1 MTGMYAHTF
10 RPVNS
15 PKGTCKTINNK
26 VMNFLC
32 RNLIK
37 LMIKM
42 KLACLVLLLSL
53 SGVQAHVWS
62 QTSMLELSVNGKS
75 MVEAIE
81 MLQKKTQLKFVFNHE
96 ELNNYRVNAQIQRK
110 TLEEALDILFS
121 DKPLKYEITGEHVII
136 SKTTEQQQQQ
146 TPKMIEITGTVVDEN
161 GSALPGVTIMIKGT
175 SLGTATDVNGSF
187 KLQVPESNTPN
198 NLLCS
203 FIGMKTQ
210 EIKLVN
216 GKTNYKIV
224 MEDEAQ
230 KLEDVVVTGYFQRKK
245 VTQTGS
251 EVVVDGEELRKVGS
265 LNLLQ
270 AISSFDPGVRTL
282 ENNEWGSDPNR
293 MPEITVRG
301 EKGFDLRDQADDS
314 RTNPNAPLYIMDGIE
329 VSASTVFDM
338 DMNRVAS
345 FSILKDASATSLYG
359 SRGANGVILITTI
372 RPQAGEI
379 KVSLNANYNIS
390 VPDLRSYNLMD
401 AREKLEFERLAGL
414 YTQPNN
420 NREEQTVLDMK
431 YNEVLAEIERGV
443 DSYWLSQPLQ
453 TSVNQR
459 YSAYLEGGDEH
470 FRYGINLKFDKDNG
484 GMKKSGRDRGGMKVE
499 FQYDIANKL
508 VVRNDISVEDV
519 KGYNSPYGTFSQY
532 AAMNPYERM
541 RDEEGELIR
550 EYSRHDRITRNP
562 LINSLLPNTSYEKY
576 TQVRDNLQVQWWA
589 TQHLRINGSVGLTKQ
604 INRDEAFTSAQSTQ
618 FDGITNIAEK
628 GSYVISNG
636 TDMDVEG
643 KLTLDY
649 SNLFFDHL
657 SFNLG
662 VGTEF
667 TTQKTQED
675 GYTATGFVNDKLTY
689 PSYAQ
694 QYQRNGKP
702 SGYFDKGRT
711 IGFLGNINLG
721 WDNRYI
727 VDFSLRTDGSSR
739 FGSDNQF
746 APFWSV
752 GLAWNVNRENFWQ
765 GVGTMKI
772 RASVGSVGSSN
783 FNADQA
789 MTRFIYN
796 SDGEYNGIYGA
807 VLSQYGNTALKWQ
820 NTLKYNVGLDMTVWR
835 NIISLNFDAYL
846 ERTENLLMN
855 VDVAPSTGF
864 TSYRENLGSLDNK
877 GIEARLRLNLLR
889 GDRDGW
895 NWNVTLSAAHEQ
907 DKIRKLSNAM
917 RAMNEQALNIENNT
931 GTEIFKMYEVGRSQN
946 ALMLV
951 KSLGIDPATG
961 NEVYVKRDGS
971 TTFDYDP
978 NDRVEVGN
986 TTPKLQGFMNTNLSW
1001 NHIELYMSFNYEM
1014 GAKLYNSTLATKV
1027 EGASPYQNADK
1038 RVLYD
1043 RWKEPGD
1050 IAMFRRIDDQS
1061 SVYQSSRLV
1070 QKSNFI
1076 RMSSLSLTYDIP
1088 REKLA
1093 KTFIE
1098 RCKFTFSMTDV
1109 FRISTIKQERGTSYP
1124 FAWTFSL
1131 GANLTF

>member
-1 MTGMYAHTF
+1 
-10 RPVNS
+10 
-15 PKGTCKTINNK
+15 
-26 VMNFLC
+26 MNFLC
-32 RNLIK
+32 RNFIK
-37 LMIKM
+37 LTIKM
-42 KLACLVLLLSL
+42 KLACLIMILSL
-53 SGVQAHVWS
+53 SSLQAKVWS
-62 QTSMLELSVNGKS
+62 QQERLNLKFNDMNIVQVLEV
-75 MVEAIE
+75 
-81 MLQKKTQLKFVFNHE
+81 LQKKTNLKFVYNHE
-96 ELNNYRVNAQIQRK
+96 NVQHYRVNADIEGK
-110 TLEEALDILFS
+110 TLEEILDLILS

-136 SKTTEQQQQQ
+136 SNAPVVQAQNQNILQ
-146 TPKMIEITGTVVDEN
+146 ITGTVIDEN
-161 GSALPGVTIMIKGT
+161 GEAIPGVTVLVKGT
-175 SLGTATDVNGSF
+175 TIGSATDNEGKFS
-187 KLQVPESNTPN
+187 LQLPETSP
-198 NLLCS
+198 LPQLIFS
-203 FIGMKTQ
+203 FIGMKAQ
-210 EIKLVN
+210 EVGLVK
-216 GKTNYKIV
+216 GKTNYKVV

-245 VTQTGS
+245 VSQTGS

-301 EKGFDLRDQADDS
+301 EKGFDLRGEADDS

-329 VSASTVFDM
+329 VSAETVYDM

-359 SRGANGVILITTI
+359 SRGANGVILITTV
-372 RPQAGEI
+372 RPKAGEI
-379 KVSLNANYNIS
+379 KVTLNANYNIS

-431 YNEVLAEIERGV
+431 YNEILAEIERGV

-470 FRYGINLKFDKDNG
+470 FRYGINLKFDKDKG
-484 GMKKSGRDRGGMKVE
+484 VMKKSGRDRYGINVY
-499 FQYDIANKL
+499 FSYDIGDKL
-508 VVRNDISVEDV
+508 IVRNDLSVEDV
-519 KGYNSPYGTFSQY
+519 KGYNSPYGSFSQY
-532 AAMNPYERM
+532 ATMNPYERI

-550 EYSRHDRITRNP
+550 EYSRKYEGNTQITRNP
-562 LINSLLPNTSYEKY
+562 LVNSLLPNTSYDKY
-576 TQVRDNLQVQWWA
+576 TQVRDNLQLQWRA
-589 TQHLRINGSVGLTKQ
+589 TDHLRINGSVGLTKR
-604 INRDEAFTSAQSTQ
+604 IDRDEAFSSAQSTQ
-618 FDGITNIAEK
+618 FDGISNAAEK

-636 TDMDVEG
+636 SSMDIEG
-643 KLTLDY
+643 NLRLDY
-649 SNLFFDHL
+649 SNLFFDNL
-657 SFNLG
+657 SFNIG

-667 TTQKTQED
+667 TTTKTQED

-694 QYQRNGKP
+694 QFQKNGKP
-702 SGYFDKGRT
+702 SGYFDKGKT
-711 IGFLGNINLG
+711 IGFFGNLNVG
-721 WDNRYI
+721 WNNRYI

-739 FGSDNQF
+739 FGRDNQF

-765 GVGTMKI
+765 GMGTMKI
-772 RASVGSVGSSN
+772 RASVGSVGSSR

-789 MTRFIYN
+789 LTRFIYN

-807 VLSQYGNTALKWQ
+807 ELSQYGNTSLKWQ

-835 NIISLNFDAYL
+835 NIITLNFDAYL

-864 TSYRENLGSLDNK
+864 TSYKENMGSLDNK

-889 GDRDGW
+889 GDDKGW
-895 NWNVTLSAAHEQ
+895 NWNVTLSAAHEK

-917 RAMNEQALNIENNT
+917 KAMNEEALDIENNT
-931 GTEIFKMYEVGRSQN
+931 GTEIFKMYEVGRSQK

-961 NEVYVKRDGS
+961 NELYLKRDGT

-978 NDRVEVGN
+978 NDRIEVGI
-986 TTPKLQGFMNTNLSW
+986 TTPKIQGFLNTNLSW
-1001 NHIELYMSFNYEM
+1001 NHIELYMAFNYEA
-1014 GAKLYNSTLATKV
+1014 GAKAYNSTLANKV

-1061 SVYQSSRLV
+1061 KVYQSSRLV
-1070 QKSNFI
+1070 QKNNFI

-1124 FAWTFSL
+1124 FAWNYSF
-1131 GANLTF
+1131 GVNLTF

>member
-1 MTGMYAHTF
+1 
-10 RPVNS
+10 
-15 PKGTCKTINNK
+15 
-26 VMNFLC
+26 
-32 RNLIK
+32 
-37 LMIKM
+37 M

-136 SKTTEQQQQQ
+136 SKTTEQQQQ

-484 GMKKSGRDRGGMKVE
+484 VMKKSGRDRVGINVY

>member
-1 MTGMYAHTF
+1 
-10 RPVNS
+10 
-15 PKGTCKTINNK
+15 
-26 VMNFLC
+26 
-32 RNLIK
+32 
-37 LMIKM
+37 
-42 KLACLVLLLSL
+42 
-53 SGVQAHVWS
+53 
-62 QTSMLELSVNGKS
+62 
-75 MVEAIE
+75 E

-136 SKTTEQQQQQ
+136 SKTTEKQQQQ

-484 GMKKSGRDRGGMKVE
+484 VMKKSGRDRVGINVY

>member
-484 GMKKSGRDRGGMKVE
+484 VMKKSGRDRVGINVY

-589 TQHLRINGSVGLTKQ
+589 TQHLRINGSVGPTKQ
-604 INRDEAFTSAQSTQ
+604 INWDEAFTSAQSTQ

-846 ERTENLLMN
+846 ERTKNLLMN

>member
-136 SKTTEQQQQQ
+136 SKTTEKQQQQ

-484 GMKKSGRDRGGMKVE
+484 VMKKSGRDRVGINVY

>member
-136 SKTTEQQQQQ
+136 SKTTEQQQQ

-484 GMKKSGRDRGGMKVE
+484 VMKKSGRDRVGINVY

-550 EYSRHDRITRNP
+550 KYSRHDRITRNP

>member
-96 ELNNYRVNAQIQRK
+96 ELNNYRVNAKIQGK

-121 DKPLKYEITGEHVII
+121 DKPLKYEITGDHVII
-136 SKTTEQQQQQ
+136 SKTTEKQQQQ

-329 VSASTVFDM
+329 VSASTVLDM

-345 FSILKDASATSLYG
+345 FSILKAASATSLYG

-484 GMKKSGRDRGGMKVE
+484 VMKKSGRDRVGINVY

-689 PSYAQ
+689 TSYAQ

-746 APFWSV
+746 APFWSI

>member
-1 MTGMYAHTF
+1 
-10 RPVNS
+10 
-15 PKGTCKTINNK
+15 
-26 VMNFLC
+26 MNFLC

-96 ELNNYRVNAQIQRK
+96 ELNNYRVNAKIQGK

-136 SKTTEQQQQQ
+136 SKTTEKQQQQ

-390 VPDLRSYNLMD
+390 VPDLRSYNLMN

-484 GMKKSGRDRGGMKVE
+484 VMKKSGRDRVGINVY

>member
-1 MTGMYAHTF
+1 
-10 RPVNS
+10 
-15 PKGTCKTINNK
+15 
-26 VMNFLC
+26 MNFLC

-96 ELNNYRVNAQIQRK
+96 ELNNYRVNAKIQGK

-136 SKTTEQQQQQ
+136 SKTTEKQQQQ

-484 GMKKSGRDRGGMKVE
+484 VMKKSGRDRVGINVY

-662 VGTEF
+662 VVTEF

>member
-1 MTGMYAHTF
+1 MTGMYAHTS

-26 VMNFLC
+26 VMNLLC

-96 ELNNYRVNAQIQRK
+96 ELNNYRVNAKIQGK

-136 SKTTEQQQQQ
+136 SKTTEKQQQQ

-484 GMKKSGRDRGGMKVE
+484 VMKKSGRDRVGINVY

-746 APFWSV
+746 APFWSI

>member
-136 SKTTEQQQQQ
+136 SKTTEQQQQ

-484 GMKKSGRDRGGMKVE
+484 VMKKSGRDRVGINVY

-917 RAMNEQALNIENNT
+917 RATNEQALNIENNT

>member
-1 MTGMYAHTF
+1 MYAHTF

-96 ELNNYRVNAQIQRK
+96 ELNNYRVNAKIQGK

-136 SKTTEQQQQQ
+136 SKTTEKQQQQ

-484 GMKKSGRDRGGMKVE
+484 VMKKSGRDRVGINVY

>member
-1 MTGMYAHTF
+1 MYAHTF

-26 VMNFLC
+26 VMNLLC

-96 ELNNYRVNAQIQRK
+96 ELNNYRVNAKIQGK

-136 SKTTEQQQQQ
+136 SKTTEKQQQQ

-484 GMKKSGRDRGGMKVE
+484 VMKKSGRDRVGINVY

-739 FGSDNQF
+739 FGSDHQF

>member
-136 SKTTEQQQQQ
+136 SKTTEQQQQ

-484 GMKKSGRDRGGMKVE
+484 VMKKSGRDRVGINVY

-711 IGFLGNINLG
+711 IGCLGDINLG
-721 WDNRYI
+721 WDSRYI
-727 VDFSLRTDGSSR
+727 GDFSLRTDGSSR

>member
-1 MTGMYAHTF
+1 MYAHTF

-26 VMNFLC
+26 VMNLLC

-96 ELNNYRVNAQIQRK
+96 ELNNYRVNAKIQGK

-136 SKTTEQQQQQ
+136 SKTTEKQQQQPQ
-146 TPKMIEITGTVVDEN
+146 RMTEITGVVVDEN
-161 GSALPGVTIMIKGT
+161 GGALPGVTVMIKGT
-175 SLGTATDVNGSF
+175 SLGTATDIDGNF
-187 KLQVPESNTPN
+187 KLNIPETNTPN
-198 NLLCS
+198 TLICS
-203 FIGMKTQ
+203 FVGMKDK
-210 EIKLVN
+210 EIQLVK
-216 GKTNYKIV
+216 GQTNYKIT
-224 MEDEAQ
+224 MEEQAQ
-230 KLEDVVVTGYFQRKK
+230 TLEDVVVTGYFQRKK

-484 GMKKSGRDRGGMKVE
+484 VMKKSGRDRVGINVY

>member
-136 SKTTEQQQQQ
+136 SKTTEQQQQ

-484 GMKKSGRDRGGMKVE
+484 VMKKSGRDRVGINVY

-1001 NHIELYMSFNYEM
+1001 NHIELYISFNYEM

>member
-136 SKTTEQQQQQ
+136 SKTTEQQQQ

-484 GMKKSGRDRGGMKVE
+484 VMKKSGRDRVGINVY

-855 VDVAPSTGF
+855 VDVALSTGF

>member
-1 MTGMYAHTF
+1 
-10 RPVNS
+10 
-15 PKGTCKTINNK
+15 
-26 VMNFLC
+26 MNFLC

-96 ELNNYRVNAQIQRK
+96 ELNNYRVNAKIQGK

-136 SKTTEQQQQQ
+136 SKTTEKQQQQ

-484 GMKKSGRDRGGMKVE
+484 VMKKSGRDRVGINVY

-1076 RMSSLSLTYDIP
+1076 RMTSLSLTYDIP

>member
-1 MTGMYAHTF
+1 
-10 RPVNS
+10 
-15 PKGTCKTINNK
+15 
-26 VMNFLC
+26 MNFLC

-96 ELNNYRVNAQIQRK
+96 ELNNYRVNAKIQGK

-136 SKTTEQQQQQ
+136 SKTTEKQQQQ

-293 MPEITVRG
+293 RPEITVRG
-301 EKGFDLRDQADDS
+301 ETGFDLRDQADDS

-484 GMKKSGRDRGGMKVE
+484 VMKKSGRDRVGINVY